1 MGETAHFAS
10 NLNWFKPKKLQDLH
24 SPQHTTSKLQ
34 STKRSAVTVNPKQS
48 VRIRTMQ
55 EQHRQFPQQRSFI
68 PGKVL
73 QRICSD

>member
-10 NLNWFKPKKLQDLH
+10 NLNWFKLKKLQDLH

-48 VRIRTMQ
+48 VRMQ